1 MGCLPFI
8 FIAFII
14 GGIVWVLSL
23 ISNSISRNQRF
34 NPVALRAAIE
44 KNLAPGE
51 EIIDAGYFDE
61 YVEVVEGGNTTTKY
75 SNTYVLV
82 ITNKYFRSF
91 IFSGKKLNVT
101 AESHSLLEDCSQ
113 ISSSS
118 NIYAINFKIYINGVA
133 HSYENTNEIESATR
147 FVENLKKAVDF
158 KRDQLSSGGTGNELK
173 ELSKLLEK
181 GLLTDEEWSRAK
193 ALFLGKPRDKQEESI
208 KLLYNLYELHKA
220 GALSFGEFNQKKW
233 DLLSKK

>member
-1 MGCLPFI
+1 M
-8 FIAFII
+8 
-14 GGIVWVLSL
+14 
-23 ISNSISRNQRF
+23 
-34 NPVALRAAIE
+34 
-44 KNLAPGE
+44 
-51 EIIDAGYFDE
+51 
-61 YVEVVEGGNTTTKY
+61 
-75 SNTYVLV
+75 
-82 ITNKYFRSF
+82 
-91 IFSGKKLNVT
+91 
-101 AESHSLLEDCSQ
+101 
-113 ISSSS
+113 
-118 NIYAINFKIYINGVA
+118 
-133 HSYENTNEIESATR
+133 
-147 FVENLKKAVDF
+147 ENLKKAVDF